1 MKDISYI
8 YPENPNESYIDNRP
22 AIGNMIQYHEEKE
35 LYNFDKLCMIK
46 IENADLLLA
55 FLGEQSYFELLK
67 MALTEI
73 YQYMGEKQ
81 FNGILSAYS
90 IDSSTFIIV
99 GKPDVEEELFLK
111 IIKKLYKHFHYMKPH
126 HTNTPILVRFVAVM
140 NQPNML
146 EYALEELR
154 DERNS
159 QRHFILSEPCNN
171 KTLET
176 EQELNMINI
185 IYWAIEN
192 DAVIPYYQGIYDN
205 KKRCMEKYESLMR
218 IKDSDGNIYSP
229 DSFINIAKKY
239 HIYTKLS
246 EMMIRRVILETD
258 DKDMEVSVNIS
269 AYDIN
274 SSKFKESIYELL
286 AQRKS
291 KKLFVF
297 EILEDELFKDISALK
312 QFVIKVGAYGA
323 KIAIDDFGAGYS
335 NLLEITQISP
345 HYIKIDGGIISA
357 LNKSSKSRIVLE
369 SIVSLSKNINAQVV
383 AEHVEDSEIQT
394 CIEKFNIH
402 YSQGY
407 YFTKPLPI
415 NRLFG
420 NQ

>member
-1 MKDISYI
+1 MHDIDYI
-8 YPENPNESYIDNRP
+8 YPEISNELFMDNQP
-22 AIGNMIQYHEEKE
+22 GIGNMIQYHEEKE

-55 FLGEQSYFELLK
+55 YLGEQSYLDLLK
-67 MALTEI
+67 MALAEV

-81 FNGILSAYS
+81 FSGILSAYS

-111 IIKKLYKHFHYMKPH
+111 IIKKLYKHFQYMKPH
-126 HTNTPILVRFVAVM
+126 HTNTPILVRFAAVI

-159 QRHFILSEPCNN
+159 QKHFILSKPCNN
-171 KTLET
+171 KTLDT

-185 IYWAIEN
+185 IYWAIKN

-205 KKRCMEKYESLMR
+205 KKRCIEKYESLIR
-218 IKDSDGNIYSP
+218 IKDFDGNIYSP
-229 DSFINIAKKY
+229 DSFITIAKKY
-239 HIYTKLS
+239 HVYTKLS
-246 EMMIRRVILETD
+246 EMMIRRVLLETD

-274 SSKFKESIYELL
+274 SGKFRKSLYELL

-297 EILEDELFKDISALK
+297 EILEDELFKDINTLK
-312 QFVIKVGAYGA
+312 KFITEVEAYGA

-345 HYIKIDGGIISA
+345 HYIKIDGGIIRA

-369 SIVSLSKNINAQVV
+369 SIVNLSKNINAQVV
-383 AEHVEDSEIQT
+383 AEHVEDSELQT
-394 CIEKFNIH
+394 CVEKFNIDF
-402 YSQGY
+402 SQGY
-407 YFTKPLPI
+407 YFAKPLPI
-415 NRLFG
+415 ESLFD
-420 NQ
+420 N